1 MNGDDGAKQC
11 FQSNESYMSVR
22 EGRRCRSC
30 INATLHNEMIELKEI
45 IAGLLMPL
53 SMHCA
58 LINKRKVNN
67 ILYEIFTE

>member
-1 MNGDDGAKQC
+1 MNGDCARH
-11 FQSNESYMSVR
+11 MSVR

-67 ILYEIFTE
+67 ILYEILQSRAE

>member
-1 MNGDDGAKQC
+1 
-11 FQSNESYMSVR
+11 MSVR

-67 ILYEIFTE
+67 ILYEIFTEQSRVKYSSSS

>member
-1 MNGDDGAKQC
+1 MIVL
-11 FQSNESYMSVR
+11 EMSVR
-22 EGRRCRSC
+22 EGMRCWSC
-30 INATLHNEMIELKEI
+30 IDATIATLHNEMIELKEI

-67 ILYEIFTE
+67 ILYEILQSRAE